1 MLLLPR
7 PSVHGGAVRAWEG
20 FLEVEKWKGFDK
32 SEGKWHLY
40 GAEVLGFQLVH
51 LFISSSIPTWVMSPP
66 GPEAAAGGVHGFWWG
81 WGTSPTVGDVICGD
95 RRVCLHV

>member
-51 LFISSSIPTWVMSPP
+51 LFISSSIPAWVMSPP
-66 GPEAAAGGVHGFWWG
+66 GPRQLLEVFMVSGGGGEPVPLW
-81 WGTSPTVGDVICGD
+81 VM
-95 RRVCLHV
+95 